1 MLSIATGERHRGANG
16 EEPDAHWHAI
26 EADQCRARLGTP
38 PGGLSEAE
46 VEERR
51 RRWGQND
58 LPRQR
63 SPGWPEL
70 VLRQFRSPLIY
81 LLVAAA
87 GLSLWMGERLDAGF
101 IAAVLIANALIGA
114 VQEGRA
120 GASAEALQKLVRQVA
135 LVERGGRKTEIDA
148 VQLVPGD
155 IVHLS
160 SGAGVPADLRLVSA
174 AQIQV
179 DESLLT
185 GEAAAVEKGT
195 ACVPADAALGDRA
208 NILHAGTTVL
218 CGRAVGVVTATGRRT
233 ELGKI
238 NASLSATAP
247 APPPLILYLER
258 LSRQIA
264 TATVAVIA
272 LLAIAMLARGAAP
285 DQIFL
290 LAVALAV
297 SAIPEGL
304 PVAVTVA
311 LAVATRRMAAR
322 NVIVRSLPAVEG
334 LGACTLIATDK
345 TGTLTLN
352 RLSVATAL
360 GPDGRTLWPEGSP
373 QAPERLRA
381 LARAAA
387 ACNEA
392 SWPAGAEPT
401 GDSVDVAL
409 LRFAREIDDPEEPA
423 RLAIFAYEPANR
435 FASVAVQASEAVEV
449 FAKGAVETILAMCD
463 KADAAAAAAAA
474 DLACNGYR
482 VLALAGARVG
492 QLETIDLAA
501 PRGLELIGCLALIDP
516 LRPEAK
522 EAVQRCAG
530 AGIDVR
536 MVTGDH
542 PETALTIAR
551 QLGLAADG
559 DRALTGS
566 QIAALTDKPDDLA
579 LAVRSAR
586 VFARTEPAQKLL
598 IVDTLRASGH
608 VVAVTG
614 DGVNDAPA
622 LQAADLGVAMG
633 AAGTD
638 VARGAAD
645 LILVDDNFASIVAG
659 VEEGRVTFANLR
671 RIAIFLLATG
681 MAEIGMFLAAIVT
694 GLPLPL
700 TAVQLLWCNLVA
712 ESAQTV
718 TLALGR
724 GDGEELDRQ
733 PRRAGT
739 ALIDRSALILM
750 LVPATAMAIFAAVLL
765 AWEIRRGASL
775 DEARSSVL
783 LATVL
788 FQNAFVLSTR
798 SERLPIWRRFFRGD
812 GWLLLGIAGA
822 IALQLA
828 AMTLPPLQAILGTQL
843 PDGESLIACA
853 FGAALTIA
861 AAEGAKRFASR
872 HMRGRAGTRLP
883 ERPATG

>member
-1 MLSIATGERHRGANG
+1 MLSTAVGERRHATAQDD
-16 EEPDAHWHAI
+16 EDTPWHAL
-26 EADQCRARLGTP
+26 EASRCQARLGTP
-38 PGGLSEAE
+38 SGGLEE
-46 VEERR
+46 RVVEERR
-51 RRWGQND
+51 HRWGWNE
-58 LPRQR
+58 LPRQKPP
-63 SPGWPEL
+63 SWPEL

-81 LLVAAA
+81 LLLAAA
-87 GLSLWMGERLDAGF
+87 AVSLWMGERLDAGF
-101 IAAVLIANALIGA
+101 IAVVLILNALIGA

-120 GASAEALQKLVRQVA
+120 GASAEALQKLVRHMAQ
-135 LVERGGRKTEIDA
+135 VERGGRKLEIDA

-155 IVHLS
+155 LVHLG

-174 AQIQV
+174 AHVQV

-185 GEAAAVEKGT
+185 GEAAAVDKGT
-195 ACVPADAALGDRA
+195 APVPADARLGDRTSV
-208 NILHAGTTVL
+208 LHAGTTVL
-218 CGRAVGVVTATGRRT
+218 CGRAMGVVTAIGRLT

-238 NASLSATAP
+238 DASLQAAPP

-264 TATVAVIA
+264 AITMVVVA
-272 LLAIAMLARGAAP
+272 LLGVAMFARGAEP
-285 DQIFL
+285 DEIFL

-352 RLSVATAL
+352 RLSVAVAL
-360 GPDGRTLWPEGSP
+360 GPDGRVLWPEDSRCELQP
-373 QAPERLRA
+373 LRA
-381 LARAAA
+381 LARAAI

-392 SWPAGAEPT
+392 CWTAGAEPS

-409 LRFAREIDDPEEPA
+409 LRFARQIDDPEEPT
-423 RLAIFAYEPANR
+423 RLALFAYEPANR
-435 FASVAVQASEAVEV
+435 FASVAVRAGDEVEV

-463 KADAAAAAAAA
+463 KADAAAAASAA

-482 VLALAGARVG
+482 VLVLAGARVCA
-492 QLETIDLAA
+492 LETIDLAA

-522 EAVQRCAG
+522 EAVQRCAS

-551 QLGLAADG
+551 QLGLAGDH
-559 DRALTGS
+559 DRAVTGS
-566 QIAALTDKPDDLA
+566 EIAALTNRPDDLA
-579 LAVRSAR
+579 RAVQSAR

-598 IVDTLRASGH
+598 IVELLRASGH

-633 AAGTD
+633 AGGTD

-659 VEEGRVTFANLR
+659 VEEGRMTFANLR
-671 RIAIFLLATG
+671 RIVIFLLATG
-681 MAEIGMFLAAIVT
+681 MAEIGMFLTTIVT

-700 TAVQLLWCNLVA
+700 TAVQLLWSNLVT
-712 ESAQTV
+712 EGAQTV
-718 TLALGR
+718 TLAFGR
-724 GDGEELDRQ
+724 GDGGELDRK

-739 ALIDRSALILM
+739 ALIDRSALIQM
-750 LVPATAMAIFAAVLL
+750 LVPATVMALFAAALL
-765 AWEIRRGASL
+765 AWEIRRGAPL
-775 DEARSSVL
+775 EEARNSVL

-798 SERLPIWRRFFRGD
+798 SERLPIWQRFFRGD
-812 GWLLLGIAGA
+812 GWLLLGTAGA
-822 IALQLA
+822 LTLQLA
-828 AMTLPPLQAILGTQL
+828 AMTLPPLQAVLETEL

-853 FGAALTIA
+853 IGAVLTLGA
-861 AAEGAKRFASR
+861 TEAAKRFASR
-872 HMRGRAGTRLP
+872 HIRDRADAKLQQQIS
-883 ERPATG
+883 TG